1 MLQPFPALE
10 SALGRVLRPLVRAAH
25 LRAGLSPNQVT
36 WLAFGASVLAAGAI
50 ATGHVL
56 PGLAL
61 MALGQVLDALDG
73 AIAREFD
80 LASLAGH
87 RLDTVLD
94 RASEIAIFAAC
105 GWSGLV
111 SWKLVALAGY
121 AVLLVTTVA
130 DRARWD
136 PGAKRVVLYLGLWFP
151 FPALFTAIV
160 VANLAGFAI
169 ALLRL
174 DLEFQRRM
182 DALGGDL
189 DTVASR
195 AARWGEHRG

>member
-1 MLQPFPALE
+1 M
-10 SALGRVLRPLVRAAH
+10 
-25 LRAGLSPNQVT
+25 
-36 WLAFGASVLAAGAI
+36 AFGASVLAAGTI
-50 ATGHVL
+50 ATGHIL
-56 PGLAL
+56 PGLGL

-80 LASLAGH
+80 LTSPAGH

-105 GWSGLV
+105 GWSGLA
-111 SWKLVALAGY
+111 SWKLVALASY

-130 DRARWD
+130 DRARCD
-136 PGAKRVVLYLGLWFP
+136 PGAKRVVLYLGLWLP
-151 FPALFTAIV
+151 FPALLTAMV

-174 DLEFQRRM
+174 DLEFQHRM

-195 AARWGEHRG
+195 AARWRGDRG

>member
-1 MLQPFPALE
+1 
-10 SALGRVLRPLVRAAH
+10 VRAAH
-25 LRAGLSPNQVT
+25 LGAGLSPNQVT
-36 WLAFGASVLAAGAI
+36 WLAFGASALAAGAI
-50 ATGHVL
+50 ATGRIL

-73 AIAREFD
+73 AIARAFG
-80 LASLAGH
+80 LASPAGH

-94 RASEIAIFAAC
+94 RASEVLIFAAC

-111 SWKLVALAGY
+111 SWKLVALASY
-121 AVLLVTTVA
+121 AVLLITTVA

-151 FPALFTAIV
+151 FPTLFTAIV
-160 VANLAGFAI
+160 VVNLAGFAI
-169 ALLRL
+169 ALLLL
-174 DLEFQRRM
+174 DLQFQHRM

-189 DTVASR
+189 DTAASR
-195 AARWGEHRG
+195 AARCQAHPS